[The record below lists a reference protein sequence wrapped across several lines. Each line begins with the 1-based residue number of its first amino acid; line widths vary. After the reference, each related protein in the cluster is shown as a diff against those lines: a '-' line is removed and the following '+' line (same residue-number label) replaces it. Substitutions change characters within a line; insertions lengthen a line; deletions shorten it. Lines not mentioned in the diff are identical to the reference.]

1 MYNNF
6 IVFIFLFLFL
16 LSVKSLKLLINEQW
30 RDIKKIIQNKNTP
43 PFMREK
49 INIILY
55 EYYKD
60 YALCKAIEFKKFHR
74 YKCEHISLNDLY
86 ISSCKGLIN
95 SIKKYNGNSYFPK
108 YANIYIS
115 SELYSTMTQL
125 HPISPIPKKIRI
137 AKKKSLQKTPKLYY
151 IGEDDLSN
159 RYHNENLSNRYHN
172 ENLSNKYHSE
182 NLYNT
187 YVELW
192 EIINM
197 SELNNKIKKM
207 LHYKYNFYFD
217 KVRSNKEVAELMCCS
232 SEHVRIELSKIG
244 NSINSIAFIKINF

>member
-6 IVFIFLFLFL
+6 NMVFMFLFIFF
-16 LSVKSLKLLINEQW
+16 LSVKSFKFLINEQW
-30 RDIKKIIQNKNTP
+30 KDIKVIIKNKNTP

-55 EYYKD
+55 KYHKN
-60 YALCKAIEFKKFHR
+60 YALYKAIEFKKFHQH
-74 YKCEHISLNDLY
+74 KCEHISLNDLY

-108 YANIYIS
+108 YANIHIL

-125 HPISPIPKKIRI
+125 HPISPISKKIRI
-137 AKKKSLQKTPKLYY
+137 TKKISKTSLQKTQKVYY
-151 IGEDDLSN
+151 LGENDLSN
-159 RYHNENLSNRYHN
+159 KYHNENLYD
-172 ENLSNKYHSE
+172 
-182 NLYNT
+182 T
-187 YVELW
+187 CVELW

-197 SELNNKIKKM
+197 SDLDTKIKKM

-217 KVRSNKEVAELMCCS
+217 KIRSNKEVAKLMCCS
-232 SEHVRIELSKIG
+232 EEHVRIKLSKIG
-244 NSINSIAFIKINF
+244 NSINSTTFIKINF

>member
-1 MYNNF
+1 MHNNF
-6 IVFIFLFLFL
+6 NVVFMFLFIFF
-16 LSVKSLKLLINEQW
+16 LSVKSFKLLINEQW
-30 RDIKKIIQNKNTP
+30 KDIKVIIQNKNTP

-60 YALCKAIEFKKFHR
+60 YALYKAMKFKKFHR
-74 YKCEHISLNDLY
+74 HKCEHISLNDLY

-108 YANIYIS
+108 YANIHIS

-125 HPISPIPKKIRI
+125 HPISPISKKIRM
-137 AKKKSLQKTPKLYY
+137 AKKIPLKNTQKVYY
-151 IGEDDLSN
+151 LGEND
-159 RYHNENLSNRYHN
+159 
-172 ENLSNKYHSE
+172 LSNKYHNE
-182 NLYNT
+182 DLYNT

-197 SELNNKIKKM
+197 SELDTKIKKM

-217 KVRSNKEVAELMCCS
+217 KIRSNKEVAELMCCS
-232 SEHVRIELSKIG
+232 SEHVRMKLSNIG
-244 NSINSIAFIKINF
+244 NNINSTAFIKINF